1 MPRINTDN
9 LIQTVSTLELALEGL
24 REQEPGEPM
33 YNVYRGACMNEFQVV
48 LELVASLLRRRL
60 RPYFATIRQVND
72 FTFGQ
77 VFREAARLHLISL
90 DECRRW
96 LSYRDHRNRIAHRYG
111 REFAEQALTA
121 LPPLIEDARRI
132 AEVIGVET
140 DE

>member
-9 LIQTVSTLELALEGL
+9 LTQTITTLELALEGL

-33 YNVYRGACMNEFQVV
+33 YNVYRSTCMNEFQVA
-48 LELVASLLRRRL
+48 LELTASMLRRRL

-72 FTFGQ
+72 LTFGQ

-96 LSYRDHRNRIAHRYG
+96 LDYRDHRNRIAHRYG

-121 LPPLIEDARRI
+121 PPLLIEDARRI
-132 AEVIGVET
+132 ILVIGAET
-140 DE
+140 DG

>member
-9 LIQTVSTLELALEGL
+9 LIQTVTTLELALEGL
-24 REQEPGEPM
+24 RGQEPGEPM

-48 LELVASLLRRRL
+48 LDLTASLLRRRL

-72 FTFGQ
+72 LTFRQ

-96 LSYRDHRNRIAHRYG
+96 LDYRDHRNRIAHRYG

-121 LPPLIEDARRI
+121 LPPMIEDARRI
-132 AEVIGVET
+132 AEVIGAET

>member
-9 LIQTVSTLELALEGL
+9 LTRSVNTLQLALEGL
-24 REQEPGEPM
+24 REQEPGELI
-33 YNVYRGACMNEFQVV
+33 YDVYRGACMNEFQVV
-48 LELVASLLRRRL
+48 IELTASLLRRRL
-60 RPYFATIRQVND
+60 RPYFATVRQVSD
-72 FTFGQ
+72 LTFGQ

-96 LSYRDHRNRIAHRYG
+96 LNYRDHRNMITHRCD
-111 REFAEQALTA
+111 REFAEEALTV

-132 AEVIGVET
+132 AEMIGAET

>member
-1 MPRINTDN
+1 
-9 LIQTVSTLELALEGL
+9 
-24 REQEPGEPM
+24 
-33 YNVYRGACMNEFQVV
+33 MNEFQVV
-48 LELVASLLRRRL
+48 LDLTESLLRRRL

-72 FTFGQ
+72 LTFRQ

-96 LSYRDHRNRIAHRYG
+96 LDYRDHRNRIAHRYG

-121 LPPLIEDARRI
+121 LPPMIEDARRI
-132 AEVIGVET
+132 AEVIGAET

>member
-9 LIQTVSTLELALEGL
+9 LIQTVTTLELAVEGL
-24 REQEPGEPM
+24 RGQESGEPM

-48 LELVASLLRRRL
+48 LDLTASLLRRRL

-72 FTFGQ
+72 LTFRQ

-96 LSYRDHRNRIAHRYG
+96 LDYRDHRNRIAHRYG

-121 LPPLIEDARRI
+121 LPPMIEDARRI
-132 AEVIGVET
+132 AEVIGAET